1 MTQQKLDAF
10 YRKPVHELSVDTS
23 PIKLPF
29 NRHVFL
35 QQLSTR
41 DEQEDQN
48 TDNISFHSF
57 KIVRSSDGL
66 FESRRSQQLE
76 PSGVDFYRAHGQEDS
91 RRQRKI
97 SDFNLFNPIET
108 KQNDPNQTENACRPL
123 INNSLA
129 ANKPRKKPFKL
140 DEYFKSVCEVEKVF
154 LSE

>member
-10 YRKPVHELSVDTS
+10 YRKPVQELSVDTS

-29 NRHVFL
+29 NRDLFL

-76 PSGVDFYRAHGQEDS
+76 PYVDFYRAHGQEES

-108 KQNDPNQTENACRPL
+108 KQNDQNQSDNANKPL
-123 INNSLA
+123 LNNSLA

-154 LSE
+154 PSE